1 MQQIQGSSNAFAAVL
16 IDGSVL
22 TWGLEMEQEEEEEDE
37 LEEED
42 EEDEDEGRR
51 KMRNYCSCG

>member
-1 MQQIQGSSNAFAAVL
+1 MQQIQGSSKAFAAVL

-22 TWGLEMEQEEEEEDE
+22 TWGLEMEQEEEEEDWKTKRTRTRA
-37 LEEED
+37 
-42 EEDEDEGRR
+42 GRR